1 MGVTI
6 VTTSQGVLTDTEC
19 RRRKVSGELLAK
31 VW

>member
-6 VTTSQGVLTDTEC
+6 VTTSKGILTDVDC
-19 RRRKVSGELLAK
+19 RRQKVSGELLAK